1 MSDLIGW
8 AFLFV
13 PVIILSMGLAVLA
26 AIIEG
31 IKRLWFN
38 ILNFIISLISSPF
51 TWIIIILIYFASTN
65 GGK

>member
-1 MSDLIGW
+1 MNDLIGW